1 MAQATAEDLEKA
13 LIRWE
18 AAVSEV
24 ERYGDDSDEAALEL
38 ADSRSALLDI
48 LVQAK
53 VDIDMHQCTRPAP
66 HVCKV
71 NGPCN
76 GYPKET

>member
-24 ERYGDDSDEAALEL
+24 ERYGDDSEEAAAEL
-38 ADSRSALLDI
+38 ANSRSALLAI
-48 LVQAK
+48 LIQAK
-53 VDIDMHQCTRPAP
+53 IDLDVYQCTRPAP

-76 GYPKET
+76 GYPKS